1 MKLKKLFLCSLL
13 ALSLGIASINNNAQA
28 SSSRYTLPKKMYHMY
43 KGSNMYYKLTRH
55 YGYIGYI
62 GNKSVRTKIFAPKHG
77 IYKSNYSN
85 ISFKYVNHN
94 TIQLHYGKKKIY
106 MHVSNKHIKKNHI
119 NSPKG
124 SDLLNNVYSNRDRQS
139 SDNDNNSD
147 SNSTYDNIG
156 DSNASANDGNSD
168 LSSDDNQSLSNGS
181 NYDRESDEANPAYDW
196 NDSAALA
203 QYVFTDI
210 NGSIRQPNNLK
221 ELELDNNLSEIAYQR
236 AREIS
241 NNFSLSNKYNEA
253 ITEVPVYKYSD
264 PQVVSGEAENMLKD
278 KNHNPNVISNL
289 LSTDINAMGVGC
301 YYKNGEVYT
310 SVIVSR

>member
-1 MKLKKLFLCSLL
+1 MNLKKVFVCSLFALGL
-13 ALSLGIASINNNAQA
+13 AFPFNNLNVNA
-28 SSSRYTLPKKMYHMY
+28 SSNKYTLPKKMYHMY
-43 KGSNMYYKLTRH
+43 KGNNMYYKLTR
-55 YGYIGYI
+55 YIGYV
-62 GNKSVRTKIFAPKHG
+62 GNKPVRTKIFAPKHG

-94 TIQLHYGKKKIY
+94 TIQLHYDKKKIY
-106 MHVSNKHIKKNHI
+106 MHVRSKKVSRHHAKI
-119 NSPKG
+119 SKS
-124 SDLLNNVYSNRDRQS
+124 SDVLNNSNDARTSQS
-139 SDNDNNSD
+139 NNNDDSYTSDNNSI
-147 SNSTYDNIG
+147 YDRTG
-156 DSNASANDGNSD
+156 DSNASSNDGNSD
-168 LSSDDNQSLSNGS
+168 ISSDDNQVLSNGS
-181 NYDRESDEANPAYDW
+181 DYDRESDEPNPAYDW
-196 NDSAALA
+196 HDSSALA
-203 QYVFTDI
+203 QYVFDAI

-236 AREIS
+236 AKEIS

-253 ITEVPVYKYSD
+253 ITEVPVYKDSD

-289 LSTDINAMGVGC
+289 LSSDINAMGVGC